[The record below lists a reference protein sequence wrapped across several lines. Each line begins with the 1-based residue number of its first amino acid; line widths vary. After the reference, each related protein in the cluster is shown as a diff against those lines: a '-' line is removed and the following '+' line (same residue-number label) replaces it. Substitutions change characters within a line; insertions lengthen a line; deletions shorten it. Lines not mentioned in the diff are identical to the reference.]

1 MAIKRIA
8 KMCLTAG
15 ILGFGGEVAHAQ
27 QAPNLEG
34 QRITTADFGGGL
46 QKQLRAAFITPFEAA
61 TGAKVT
67 MDSPNTR
74 AKLKAQVES
83 GNVVWDVYTEDASF
97 IQQNCGILFEKVD
110 TSKFVAAGIDKRF
123 VTNECG
129 VSTAIGGAVFAYNRD
144 RFGKTPPTS
153 WSDFFDL
160 KKFPGKRAIL
170 NDPTSWILEVA
181 LLADGV
187 PVEKLYPLDLDRAF
201 RKLDTIKSEIVWTQ
215 SSGGLTDALANDQV
229 DLALAFAGRA
239 YAAAKTGANIGVVS
253 DKQILSWDQY
263 AVVKGSKKKAAG
275 EDFLEFIAQPEQQ
288 AKLTELTAYATA
300 NAKGRPKVD
309 DLVQRFLPVQSK
321 AVFLNQDWWAKNMDV
336 VSQRFVAWQSK

>member
-1 MAIKRIA
+1 LIGKIA
-8 KMCLTAG
+8 KVCLAAG
-15 ILGFGGEVAHAQ
+15 IIALEILSIHAQ
-27 QAPNLEG
+27 ELPNLQG

-46 QKQLRAAFITPFEAA
+46 EKQLRTAFTTPFEKA
-61 TGAKVT
+61 TGAKIT

-97 IQQNCGILFEKVD
+97 IQQNCGVLFERVD
-110 TSKFVAAGIDKRF
+110 TTRFVAAGIDKRF

-129 VSTAIGGAVFAYNRD
+129 VPTAIGGAVFAYNRD
-144 RFGKTPPTS
+144 KFGQSPPTG
-153 WSDFFDL
+153 WADFFDL
-160 KKFPGKRAIL
+160 KRFPGKRAIL
-170 NDPTSWILEVA
+170 NDPTSWLLEAA

-187 PVEKLYPLDLDRAF
+187 PADKLYPLDLDRAF

-215 SSGGLTDALANDQV
+215 SSGGLTDALANNRV

-239 YAAAKTGANIGVVS
+239 YAAAKAGANIDVVA

-263 AVVKGSKKKAAG
+263 AVVKGTRKKAAA
-275 EDFLEFIAQPEQQ
+275 EAFLNFIALPEQQ

-300 NAKGRPKVD
+300 NAKGHPKVD
-309 DLVQRFLPVQSK
+309 PLVQRFLPVQST
-321 AVFLNQDWWAKNMDV
+321 AVFLNQGWWAKNMDL